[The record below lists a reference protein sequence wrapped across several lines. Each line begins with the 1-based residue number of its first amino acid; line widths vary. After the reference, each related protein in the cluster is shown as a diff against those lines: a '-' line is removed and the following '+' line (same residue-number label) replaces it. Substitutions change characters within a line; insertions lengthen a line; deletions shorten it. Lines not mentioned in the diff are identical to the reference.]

1 MDDGVRQ
8 QLALARESLLDLSAR
23 NRLLN
28 FRATKRTTVQIVDE
42 LPGEVWRLLFAE
54 ERKLAFLAKEEH
66 QLFDG
71 EEEVDAPGE
80 PEAAEFSDET
90 PTAPLAALAALA
102 AGADK
107 EPDAPEPPLPAI
119 EPAED
124 ETGEAGE
131 AIPDAELTDEDAEHD
146 EDDLFAQPDL
156 TTVLDRG
163 GELPER
169 YTDLFLQT
177 PLTDEALQTNLL
189 RIDETAR
196 TAVTERGVNLL
207 FLAMGFLRWID
218 KDDPKRTFLA
228 PLVLLPVGLERSSA
242 RHRFKIAALEDDP
255 VLNPCLAR
263 KLAEVGI
270 DLPAA
275 PDDWGDFDV
284 PAHLQAVRAAVAQRD
299 GWDVIDDIY
308 LGFFSFTKYLMYVDL
323 DPSRWAADESGQ
335 PGLLANPLVRSLCG
349 ADDVLEAEDAAALPD
364 PSQLD
369 ELFAPDDL
377 CQVMDADSSQQMAI
391 LAARQG
397 RSLVIEG
404 PPGTGKSQTI
414 TNILAECLGAGRTVL
429 FVSEKLAALE
439 VVKGRLDRVGLGD
452 FCLELHST
460 KANRRAVAA
469 ELERV
474 ISKGRTS
481 RPAPDS
487 ESEKLQR
494 LRRRLN
500 RYVEA
505 LHASHGPSG
514 MTPYEAIGRLA
525 LLSDVPDVSCDL
537 PGFAD
542 WDRER
547 IDELKGL
554 VGELG
559 RQSGRV
565 WPPGEHT
572 WRGARVTTMTPRA
585 RRDAE
590 QVVGATRKAAA
601 DVRDAATGVAAL
613 TGATEATDLAAA
625 RATLDAARMA
635 LDSPKPARR
644 LLHGTIWK
652 ALPPELREMVDRI
665 GRYVEGLHWMTGRYN
680 LAVVRTRE
688 WRRVSERSAKH
699 WNSWTRVLRPSYWSD
714 RLQIRRAR
722 QAGHRPRR
730 DELAGDMKQLSGLEE
745 IRRALEA
752 SDELGRD
759 AFDAAWRGGESDWEA
774 LADLAAWLTDFHR
787 LVQAGWIDP
796 GGADLAAPDADTG
809 KLAKATE
816 TLQRGLAAWREAWD
830 ALAAA
835 LQMNDAVFDG
845 PVSSVGFAD
854 LLARL
859 DRMATEAETLFEW
872 ARYQAALQACE
883 QSPVADFAAAAGKE
897 GIEPELLALTMEKQF
912 LQQWAEHA
920 LGEREELSGFD
931 GTAHEADR
939 IAFAQ
944 LDRQSVRAARV
955 RLHSRIVA
963 ERPLNGVKAAPSSQ
977 LGILQGEARRK
988 RGGRSIRKLLSD
1000 APDAIQKLKP
1010 CFMMSPLSVSQFLAG
1025 DGMRFDVVIFDEASQ
1040 VEPADAL
1047 GAVARG
1053 RQLVLVGD
1061 PKQLPPTDFFRVTG
1075 EAPTEAIAGLA
1086 DMESI
1091 LDRGAVVLPAHR
1103 LKWHYRSRHESLI
1116 AFSNAHFYDGD
1127 LVTFPSAHTDR
1138 SEYGL
1143 SMVYHGEDVYDR
1155 GGTQTNRDQ
1164 ARRIAQAVFDHARQ
1178 RRDVSLGVGA
1188 FSRAQQLAILDE
1200 VEKLRR
1206 EDDSV
1211 EAFFD
1216 RDRAEPFFVKNLES
1230 IQGDE
1235 RDVILL
1241 SVGYGRDRDRKITMN
1256 FGPLNKD
1263 NGWRRLNVLITRAR
1277 RRCVVFTS
1285 IRAEDINLTG
1295 TQSRGVA
1302 ALKGYLEFAAAAE
1315 PTGHPAAAGGFAS
1328 PFEQAVSNA
1337 LVARGLAVHSQIGS
1351 GGFVVD
1357 LAVVDAADAGRYL
1370 LGIECD
1376 GATYRAPATA
1386 RDRDRLRQQVL
1397 EGLGWRVHRV
1407 WAADWLRT
1415 PARQVQGVL
1424 DAVEAARKR
1433 TLRPT
1438 MIDAGAASAT
1448 DGATDAAVEA
1458 GEQTMIPAVPYR
1470 RHTARPGS
1478 PEEFYTAQPGDLAAL
1493 AETIIRT
1500 EGPLHTSVLTRRIA
1514 ACFGLARA
1522 GARIH
1527 DRVALAVQLNTVTGK
1542 AVERDDFLWPG
1553 DMDTPPVR
1561 VRSDEDD
1568 RDIDLICNEEI
1579 ALAARLLLEAQFGM
1593 NRADLITQA
1602 ARALGFGNA
1611 GTRITERI
1619 GEIVQAEIDEGRIDA
1634 DTADYL
1640 TVSGG

>member
-1 MDDGVRQ
+1 MGDGVRE

-28 FRATKRTTVQIVDE
+28 FRPTKRTTVEIVDE

-66 QLFDG
+66 QLFDDEGAADASG
-71 EEEVDAPGE
+71 EFE
-80 PEAAEFSDET
+80 PEEISEEP
-90 PTAPLAALAALA
+90 PTAPLAELVVLAAA
-102 AGADK
+102 AD
-107 EPDAPEPPLPAI
+107 EQSEAPEPPLPPA
-119 EPAED
+119 EPAKD
-124 ETGEAGE
+124 DADD
-131 AIPDAELTDEDAEHD
+131 AIPEAELDEH
-146 EDDLFAQPDL
+146 DLFAQPDV
-156 TTVLDRG
+156 TTALERG

-189 RIDETAR
+189 RIDQTAT

-242 RHRFKIAALEDDP
+242 RHRFKVAALEDDP

-263 KLAEVGI
+263 KLTELGI

-284 PAHLQAVRAAVAQRD
+284 PAHLQAVRDAVAERD
-299 GWDVIDDIY
+299 GWDVVDDIY

-323 DPSRWAADESGQ
+323 DPARWATNEDGQ
-335 PGLLANPLVRSLCG
+335 PALLTNPLVRSLCG
-349 ADDVLEAEDAAALPD
+349 ADDVLEADDDAELPD
-364 PSQLD
+364 ASQLD

-391 LAARQG
+391 LAARRG

-414 TNILAECLGAGRTVL
+414 TNIIAECLGAGRTVL

-474 ISKGRTS
+474 ISKGRAS
-481 RPAPDS
+481 RPEPDS
-487 ESEKLQR
+487 ESDKLQR

-500 RYVEA
+500 RYVDA
-505 LHASHGPSG
+505 LHAPDGPSG

-525 LLSDVPDVSCDL
+525 LLSDVPEVACDL
-537 PGFAD
+537 PGFAE

-554 VGELG
+554 VAELG

-572 WRGARVTTMTPRA
+572 WRGARVAAMTPRA
-585 RRDAE
+585 RREAE
-590 QVVGATRKAAA
+590 QLVGATRKAAA
-601 DVRDAATGVAAL
+601 DIRDAATGVAAL
-613 TGATEATDLAAA
+613 TGAAEATDLAAA
-625 RATLDAARMA
+625 RATLDAATTV
-635 LDSPKPARR
+635 LNSPKPARR
-644 LLHGTIWK
+644 LLHETIWK
-652 ALPPELREMVDRI
+652 ALSPELREMVDRI
-665 GRYVEGLHWMTGRYN
+665 GRYVEGLHWMTGRYD
-680 LAVVRTRE
+680 LPAFRGAD
-688 WRRVSERSAKH
+688 WRGVHDRSVKH
-699 WNSWTRVLRPSYWSD
+699 WGSWTRVLRWSYWSD
-714 RLQIRRAR
+714 RMQIRRTR
-722 QAGHRPRR
+722 QAGHAPKL
-730 DELAGDMKQLSGLEE
+730 DELAGDVEQLSRLEE

-752 SDELGRD
+752 SDELGKD
-759 AFDAAWRGGESDWEA
+759 CFDAAWCGAESDWEA

-796 GGADLAAPDADTG
+796 GGADLAAPDADTD
-809 KLAKATE
+809 KLATATE
-816 TLQRGLAAWREAWD
+816 MLHRRLAAWSEAWD
-830 ALAAA
+830 ALVAA
-835 LQMNDAVFDG
+835 LQINDEIFDG
-845 PVSSVGFAD
+845 PVAGVGLGD

-859 DRMATEAETLFEW
+859 DRMAAEAETLFEW

-883 QSPVADFAAAAGKE
+883 QAPVADFAAAAERE

-920 LGEREELSGFD
+920 LVEREELSGFD

-939 IAFAQ
+939 LAFAH

-1010 CFMMSPLSVSQFLAG
+1010 CFMMSPLSVSQFLASG
-1025 DGMRFDVVIFDEASQ
+1025 GMRFDVVIFDEASQ

-1075 EAPTEAIAGLA
+1075 EAPTEALAGLA

-1091 LDRGAVVLPAHR
+1091 LDRGAVVLPAQR

-1116 AFSNAHFYDGD
+1116 AFSNTHFYDGG

-1138 SEYGL
+1138 AEYGL

-1164 ARRIAQAVFDHARQ
+1164 ARRIAHAVFDHARQ
-1178 RRDVSLGVGA
+1178 RGDVTLGVGA

-1206 EDDSV
+1206 EDNSV

-1216 RDRAEPFFVKNLES
+1216 RDRPEPFFVKNLES

-1235 RDVILL
+1235 RDVIFL

-1285 IRAEDINLTG
+1285 IRAEDIDLTS
-1295 TQSRGVA
+1295 TQSRGVE
-1302 ALKGYLEFAAAAE
+1302 ALKGYLEFAAAGE
-1315 PTGHPAAAGGFAS
+1315 PAGHPAVAGGFAS
-1328 PFEQAVSNA
+1328 SFEQAVSNA
-1337 LVARGLAVHSQIGS
+1337 LVSNGLAVHSQIGS

-1357 LAVVDAADAGRYL
+1357 LAVVDAAHSGQYL

-1376 GATYRAPATA
+1376 GATYGQAATA

-1397 EGLGWRVHRV
+1397 EGLGWRIHRV

-1415 PARQVQGVL
+1415 PARQVQSVL

-1438 MIDAGAASAT
+1438 MTEAGAAAPEDGEADAT
-1448 DGATDAAVEA
+1448 VEA
-1458 GEQTMIPAVPYR
+1458 GEQTMIPSVPYR

-1500 EGPLHTSVLTRRIA
+1500 EGPVHTSVLTRRIA

-1542 AVERDDFLWPG
+1542 AVEREDFLWPG
-1553 DMDTPPVR
+1553 DMEQPPVR
-1561 VRSDEDD
+1561 VRTDEDD
-1568 RDIDLICNEEI
+1568 RDIDLICPEEI
-1579 ALAARLLLEAQFGM
+1579 AVAARLLLEAQFGM
-1593 NRADLITQA
+1593 NRTDLITQA
-1602 ARALGFGNA
+1602 ARALGFASA
-1611 GTRITERI
+1611 GSRITERV
-1619 GEIVQAEIDEGRIDA
+1619 GEVVQADIDAGRIA
-1634 DTADYL
+1634 VDTADYL
-1640 TVSGG
+1640 TVRE